1 MYDTIDYKH
10 PIACCHIKLVRIK
23 TPTLEPTVVSHSS
36 RRLEQ
41 VVENEQK
48 VDEVQ
53 VIPQDLKEIFGE
65 YLSDEQVKE
74 LVLS

>member
-1 MYDTIDYKH
+1 M
-10 PIACCHIKLVRIK
+10 
-23 TPTLEPTVVSHSS
+23 VSHSS

-53 VIPQDLKEIFGE
+53 VIPEDLKEIFGE
-65 YLSDEQVKE
+65 YLSDEQVEE